1 MRREELDALLDL
13 GLKGVLEIIAVQCR
27 ALSK

>member
-13 GLKGVLEIIAVQCR
+13 GLKGVREIIAVQYQ